1 MPKKKINK
9 VKAGCIV
16 DERKKKTIRR
26 LKAIEGQV
34 KGLQKMIEE
43 DRYCVD
49 ILTQISSTHEALR
62 GVAKIMMRNFLETCA
77 TNVIQSKNRTKQEE
91 IYNKLMDV
99 IYKFAK

>member
-1 MPKKKINK
+1 MSKKK
-9 VKAGCIV
+9 VKAVKSGCITE
-16 DERKKKTIRR
+16 ERKGKVLRR

-49 ILTQISSTHEALR
+49 ILTQVSSTHEALR
-62 GVAKIMMRNFLETCA
+62 GVSKIMMRNFLETCA
-77 TNVIQSKNRTKQEE
+77 TNAIQSKNRAKQEE
-91 IYNKLMDV
+91 IYNELMDV

>member
-1 MPKKKINK
+1 MPKKK
-9 VKAGCIV
+9 VKDVKGGCII
-16 DERKKKTIRR
+16 DERKKKVLRR
-26 LKAIEGQV
+26 LMAIEGQV
-34 KGLQKMIEE
+34 KGLQKMIEK

-77 TNVIQSKNRTKQEE
+77 TNAIQSKNITKQEE
-91 IYNKLMDV
+91 IYNELMDV